1 MIILKEIKQSKVLVI
16 GESYGKVSSDALP
29 FIDEQSSLAL
39 RVGFQ
44 TSAPEN
50 FVTPDFIEIN
60 NPLNVDLDQN
70 IIDSLKDLFNLYE
83 YVVCVGRTP
92 LKAWFNSLSKGRSM
106 ETITN
111 SPFLEPLEYPS
122 LKVGV
127 LPHFKS
133 AFSKDSEDPLS
144 DYWDKIKYLFADKPN
159 YNCTETKINDEQ
171 EFVQLLYFLETL
183 PRDTIFGLDYETNA
197 VDQFNQNF
205 KVTMYGLAYLV
216 DKHNAKGFWYH
227 PPKNEPLSDF
237 AMQHWKAFL
246 DRNYKRIWAY
256 NVPFEIKT
264 TWDQVGEM
272 YRMQDAMVLMTVQGK
287 RGSLKNVMRSEL
299 GASLWESSVHEFM
312 DITEAMFKYTKRS
325 KNRDIIEEMF
335 KNHDLEGLRKLH
347 KNFDKW
353 FDMILEDYEESD
365 ILHAIDNYPYP
376 WASVPPNV
384 LGPYCAKDAGFALLL
399 VANYLTD
406 EYKQAYDFY
415 MNHPWLATK
424 FEVNGCPWDD
434 KIAKQ
439 VKSELSQQALDRLYN
454 VIINLDTISQE
465 NKMLARDTYFKE
477 LPYEIISYTE
487 KQKKERRTLIKDSLD
502 KIEVLK
508 SIFNPNSNTEESRKL
523 FWDAYLTNDITLG
536 TIMNIF
542 IEDMEFNQS
551 LKPLYDILGH
561 DFVKTNSIQA
571 ILEKISDPDKFITD
585 KDLSNQC
592 KRSLQKAISEYKDML
607 GKFSTDLI
615 KNQYQVHKRWLGL
628 KIDDESTWSKNW
640 RLVFDLFLFKKI
652 TKTISTN
659 IDGKTGRSLVTEVI
673 GTKWGK
679 PLRGRYWGEKPED
692 ENWDDK
698 ETVLNNSF
706 NSLSA
711 DTLRWSSSFH
721 TVPQSNPIRSILHP
735 NENGYLMFH
744 CLEGNTEIIT
754 DKGNIKIK
762 DLVAR
767 VGSGEIIRVKAR
779 KSDKLKHEAKLQP
792 ISRVFESKKVTETI
806 KLTFENGESV
816 ECTPDHKFLTKDGIW
831 IEAKDIDENTDLM
844 ESCTERRRQLEEY
857 VKNGGTMNARDP
869 YYPLDTIAKERY
881 CRCCNKW
888 VSSFVFMKHIENDH
902 NLSFKDYC
910 YKFNSNLEKED
921 IKPCPYCNSGKLV
934 GYFTKDN
941 NGSILK
947 LCNSSK
953 ECYDNFYSSIFRDKF
968 KYDEEFKRKSIE
980 RGSKQLKE
988 INSDPIRRKNVER
1001 LASEKL
1007 KDMWA
1012 NDSSYRNKMV
1022 KAVKDPFH
1030 NGTAGLNFIR
1040 TSRNQQRILPYGR
1053 TYNYSH
1059 LYIAKLSDEILKIG
1073 IFYEDKTRRLQELK
1087 DASDNFKLLKLVKFK
1102 GTVAFDVES
1111 ALLLESWKDFTT
1123 YDKFKSTET
1132 RFISCLDKVISRLD
1146 EVLLKYFKQ
1155 DSDGYYS
1162 ELDKDKLYTDI
1173 VALGNLEWEKVKNE
1187 NSI

>member
-16 GESYGKVSSDALP
+16 GESYGKVSDDALP

-60 NPLNVDLDQN
+60 NPLNVDLDQST
-70 IIDSLKDLFNLYE
+70 IDSLKDLFNLYE

-111 SPFLEPLEYPS
+111 SPFLEPLEYPK

-159 YNCTETKINDEQ
+159 YNCTETKINNEQ
-171 EFVQLLYFLETL
+171 EFVQLLHFLDTL
-183 PRDTIFGLDYETNA
+183 PNDTILGLDYETNA
-197 VDQFNQNF
+197 VDQFNVDF
-205 KVTMYGLAYLV
+205 RVTMYGLAYLV

-246 DRNYKRIWAY
+246 DRNHKRIWAY

-287 RGSLKNVMRSEL
+287 RGSLKNIMRSEL

-325 KNRDIIEEMF
+325 KNRDTIEEMF

-406 EYKQAYDFY
+406 EYKQAYEFY

-434 KIAKQ
+434 GIATT
-439 VKSELSQQALDRLYN
+439 VKADLSKQALDRLYS
-454 VIINLDTISQE
+454 VIMNLDTISQE
-465 NKMLARDTYFKE
+465 HKMLARDTYFKE
-477 LPYEIISYTE
+477 LPYEIVSYTE
-487 KQKKERRTLIKDSLD
+487 KQKKERRTQIKSDLD
-502 KIEVLK
+502 KVEILK
-508 SIFNPNSNTEESRKL
+508 TIFNPNSNTEDSRKL
-523 FWDAYLTNDITLG
+523 FWDSYLTNDITLG

-542 IEDMEFNQS
+542 IEDMEFNQA

-561 DFVKTNSIQA
+561 DFIKTNSIQI
-571 ILEKISDPDKFITD
+571 ILEKISDPDKFIID
-585 KDLSNQC
+585 KNLSNQC
-592 KRSLQKAISEYKDML
+592 KKSLQKAISEYKDML

-628 KIDDESTWSKNW
+628 KIDDEETWSKNW

-659 IDGKTGRSLVTEVI
+659 IDGKTGRSLVTEVV
-673 GTKWGK
+673 GRKWGK
-679 PLRGRYWGEKPED
+679 PLRGRYWEDKPED
-692 ENWDDK
+692 ESWDNK
-698 ETVLNNSF
+698 ETILNNSF

>member
-16 GESYGKVSSDALP
+16 GESYGKVDIDSLP
-29 FIDEQSSLAL
+29 FIDEQSSLSL

-111 SPFLEPLEYPS
+111 SPFLEPLEYPK

-127 LPHFKS
+127 LPHYKS

-159 YNCTETKINDEQ
+159 YNCTETRINDEQ
-171 EFVQLLYFLETL
+171 EFVQLLHFLETL
-183 PRDTIFGLDYETNA
+183 PSDTIFGLDYETNA

-205 KVTMYGLAYLV
+205 RVTMYGLAYLV

-264 TWDQVGEM
+264 TWDQVGKM

-312 DITEAMFKYTKRS
+312 YITEAMFKYTKRS
-325 KNRDIIEEMF
+325 NNRDIIEEMF

-434 KIAKQ
+434 GIATS
-439 VKSELSQQALDRLYN
+439 VKADLSKQALDRLYN

-465 NKMLARDTYFKE
+465 QKMLARDTYFKE
-477 LPYEIISYTE
+477 LPYEVISYTE
-487 KQKKERRTLIKDSLD
+487 KQKKERRTQIKSDLD
-502 KIEVLK
+502 KVEILK
-508 SIFNPNSNTEESRKL
+508 TIFNPNSNTEKSRKL

-551 LKPLYDILGH
+551 LKPLYDVLGH
-561 DFVKTNSIQA
+561 DFIKTNSIQA

-628 KIDDESTWSKNW
+628 KIDNEETWSKNW
-640 RLVFDLFLFKKI
+640 HLVFDLFLFKKI

-659 IDGKTGRSLVTEVI
+659 IDGKTGRSLVTEVV
-673 GTKWGK
+673 GKKWGK
-679 PLRGRYWGEKPED
+679 PLRGRYWEDKPED
-692 ENWDDK
+692 ESWDDK

-1087 DASDNFKLLKLVKFK
+1087 DASDNFELLKLVKFK

>member
-1 MIILKEIKQSKVLVI
+1 MIILKEIRQSKVLVI

-83 YVVCVGRTP
+83 YVICVGRTP

-171 EFVQLLYFLETL
+171 EFVQLLHFLETL
-183 PRDTIFGLDYETNA
+183 PSDTIFGLDYETNA

-227 PPKNEPLSDF
+227 PPKNDPLSDF

-272 YRMQDAMVLMTVQGK
+272 YRMQDAMVLMTVLGK

-508 SIFNPNSNTEESRKL
+508 GIFNPNSNTEESRKL
-523 FWDAYLTNDITLG
+523 FWDAYLMNDITLG

-640 RLVFDLFLFKKI
+640 HLVFDLFLFKKI

-831 IEAKDIDENTDLM
+831 IKAKDIDENTDLM

-921 IKPCPYCNSGKLV
+921 IKPCPYCNSGKMV

-953 ECYDNFYSSIFRDKF
+953 ECYDNFYSSIFREKF
-968 KYDEEFKRKSIE
+968 KTDEEFRRKSIE

-1001 LASEKL
+1001 LAAEKL

-1030 NGTAGLNFIR
+1030 NSTAGLNFIR

-1087 DASDNFKLLKLVKFK
+1087 DASDNFELLKLVKFK

-1111 ALLLESWKDFTT
+1111 ALLLESWKDFTS

-1162 ELDKDKLYTDI
+1162 ELDKDKLYTNI
-1173 VALGNLEWEKVKNE
+1173 VVLGNLEWEKVKNE

>member
-16 GESYGKVSSDALP
+16 GESYGKVSDDALP

-44 TSAPEN
+44 TSSPEN

-60 NPLNVDLDQN
+60 NPLNVDLDQST
-70 IIDSLKDLFNLYE
+70 IDSLKDLFNLYE

-111 SPFLEPLEYPS
+111 SPFLEPLEYPK

-159 YNCTETKINDEQ
+159 YNCTETKINNEQ
-171 EFVQLLYFLETL
+171 EFVQLLHFLDTL
-183 PRDTIFGLDYETNA
+183 PNDTILGLDYETNA
-197 VDQFNQNF
+197 VDQFNVDFQ
-205 KVTMYGLAYLV
+205 VTMYGLAYLV

-246 DRNYKRIWAY
+246 DRNHKRIWAY

-287 RGSLKNVMRSEL
+287 RGSLKNIMRSEL

-325 KNRDIIEEMF
+325 KNRDTIEEMF

-353 FDMILEDYEESD
+353 FNMILEDYEESD
-365 ILHAIDNYPYP
+365 ILHALDNYPHP

-406 EYKQAYDFY
+406 EYKQAYEFY

-434 KIAKQ
+434 GIATM
-439 VKSELSQQALDRLYN
+439 VKADLSKQALDRLYN
-454 VIINLDTISQE
+454 VIMNLDTISQE
-465 NKMLARDTYFKE
+465 QKMLAKDTYFKE

-487 KQKKERRTLIKDSLD
+487 KQKKERRTQIKSDLD
-502 KIEVLK
+502 KVEILK
-508 SIFNPNSNTEESRKL
+508 TIFNPNSNTEDSRKL
-523 FWDAYLTNDITLG
+523 FWDSYLTNDITLG

-542 IEDMEFNQS
+542 IEDMEFNQA

-561 DFVKTNSIQA
+561 DFIKTNSIQV
-571 ILEKISDPDKFITD
+571 ILEKISDPDKFIID
-585 KDLSNQC
+585 KNLSNQC
-592 KRSLQKAISEYKDML
+592 KKSLQKAISEYKDML

-628 KIDDESTWSKNW
+628 KIDNEETWSKNW

-659 IDGKTGRSLVTEVI
+659 IDGKTGRSLVTEIV
-673 GTKWGK
+673 GRKWGK
-679 PLRGRYWGEKPED
+679 PLRGRYWEDKPED
-692 ENWDDK
+692 ESWDDK
-698 ETVLNNSF
+698 ETILNNSF

-735 NENGYLMFH
+735 RENGYLMLHSDFSA
-744 CLEGNTEIIT
+744 LEVCCVAFMSGATKMIEALLAGKDMHRFVASEAFSKPESEITSDERKAAKGITFGLLYGKSVESMAIDITGGDVEKAQHLFDLYFDAFPEIKTWINERHKEIEKNRNFVKGYFGNKLMI
-754 DKGNIKIK
+754 DDSKKGNGALRNAQNAPIQN
-762 DLVAR
+762 L
-767 VGSGEIIRVKAR
+767 GSAIAG
-779 KSDKLKHEAKLQP
+779 S
-792 ISRVFESKKVTETI
+792 
-806 KLTFENGESV
+806 
-816 ECTPDHKFLTKDGIW
+816 
-831 IEAKDIDENTDLM
+831 
-844 ESCTERRRQLEEY
+844 
-857 VKNGGTMNARDP
+857 TM
-869 YYPLDTIAKERY
+869 YYL
-881 CRCCNKW
+881 
-888 VSSFVFMKHIENDH
+888 
-902 NLSFKDYC
+902 
-910 YKFNSNLEKED
+910 
-921 IKPCPYCNSGKLV
+921 
-934 GYFTKDN
+934 
-941 NGSILK
+941 
-947 LCNSSK
+947 
-953 ECYDNFYSSIFRDKF
+953 
-968 KYDEEFKRKSIE
+968 
-980 RGSKQLKE
+980 
-988 INSDPIRRKNVER
+988 
-1001 LASEKL
+1001 SEKL
-1007 KDMWA
+1007 DSINFGCNPFGFTHDAYDDIVPVNKIIEYIDYLNDYLVQQPRKGLGIPLSIDTEVGA
-1012 NDSSYRNKMV
+1012 NSLNQCSIKILERSDKQV
-1022 KAVKDPFH
+1022 KLKLKGTKQAV
-1030 NGTAGLNFIR
+1030 N
-1040 TSRNQQRILPYGR
+1040 
-1053 TYNYSH
+1053 
-1059 LYIAKLSDEILKIG
+1059 EIL
-1073 IFYEDKTRRLQELK
+1073 EQ
-1087 DASDNFKLLKLVKFK
+1087 
-1102 GTVAFDVES
+1102 
-1111 ALLLESWKDFTT
+1111 
-1123 YDKFKSTET
+1123 
-1132 RFISCLDKVISRLD
+1132 
-1146 EVLLKYFKQ
+1146 LKYATIYTVENVEFGDT
-1155 DSDGYYS
+1155 DSEYFGWE
-1162 ELDKDKLYTDI
+1162 ELFTVGK
-1173 VALGNLEWEKVKNE
+1173 ALKYEWGKTIESSSVVLDLIYK
-1187 NSI
+1187 

>member
-83 YVVCVGRTP
+83 YIICVGRTP

-171 EFVQLLYFLETL
+171 EFVQLLHFLETL
-183 PRDTIFGLDYETNA
+183 PSDTIFGLDYETNA

-272 YRMQDAMVLMTVQGK
+272 YRMQDAMVLMTVLGK

-487 KQKKERRTLIKDSLD
+487 KQKKERKTLIKDSLD

-508 SIFNPNSNTEESRKL
+508 GIFNPNSNTEESRKL
-523 FWDAYLTNDITLG
+523 FWDAYLMNDITLG

-1087 DASDNFKLLKLVKFK
+1087 DASDNFELLKLVKFK

>member
-16 GESYGKVSSDALP
+16 GESYGKVSDDALP

-60 NPLNVDLDQN
+60 NPLNVDLDQST
-70 IIDSLKDLFNLYE
+70 IDSLKDLFNLYE

-111 SPFLEPLEYPS
+111 SPFLEPLEYPK

-159 YNCTETKINDEQ
+159 YNCTETKINNEQ
-171 EFVQLLYFLETL
+171 EFVQLLHFLDTL
-183 PRDTIFGLDYETNA
+183 PNDTILGLDYETNA
-197 VDQFNQNF
+197 VDQFNVDFQ
-205 KVTMYGLAYLV
+205 VTMYGLAYLV

-246 DRNYKRIWAY
+246 DRNHKRIWAY

-287 RGSLKNVMRSEL
+287 RGSLKNIMRSEL

-325 KNRDIIEEMF
+325 KNRDTIEEMF

-353 FDMILEDYEESD
+353 FNMILEDYEESD
-365 ILHAIDNYPYP
+365 ILHALDNYPHP

-406 EYKQAYDFY
+406 EYKQAYEFY

-434 KIAKQ
+434 GIATM
-439 VKSELSQQALDRLYN
+439 VKADLSKQALDRLYN
-454 VIINLDTISQE
+454 VIMNLDTISQE
-465 NKMLARDTYFKE
+465 QKMLAKDTYFKE

-487 KQKKERRTLIKDSLD
+487 KQKKERRTQIKSDLD
-502 KIEVLK
+502 KVEILK
-508 SIFNPNSNTEESRKL
+508 TIFNPNSNTEDSRKL
-523 FWDAYLTNDITLG
+523 FWDSYLTNDITLG

-542 IEDMEFNQS
+542 IEDMEFNQA

-561 DFVKTNSIQA
+561 DFIKTNSIQV
-571 ILEKISDPDKFITD
+571 ILEKISDPDKFIID
-585 KDLSNQC
+585 KNLSNQC
-592 KRSLQKAISEYKDML
+592 KKSLQKAISEYKDML

-628 KIDDESTWSKNW
+628 KIDNEETWSKNW

-659 IDGKTGRSLVTEVI
+659 IDGKTGRSLVTEIV
-673 GTKWGK
+673 GRKWGK
-679 PLRGRYWGEKPED
+679 PLRGRYWEDKPED
-692 ENWDDK
+692 ESWDDK
-698 ETVLNNSF
+698 ETILNNSF

-735 NENGYLMFH
+735 RENGYLMLHSDFSA
-744 CLEGNTEIIT
+744 LEVCCVAFMSGATKMIEALLAGKDMHRFVASEAFSKPESEITSDERKAAKGITFGLLYGKSVESMAIDITGGDVEKAQHLFDLYFDAFPEIKTWINERHKEIEKNRNFVKGYFGNKLMI
-754 DKGNIKIK
+754 DDSKKGNGALRNAQNAPIQN
-762 DLVAR
+762 L
-767 VGSGEIIRVKAR
+767 GSAIAG
-779 KSDKLKHEAKLQP
+779 S
-792 ISRVFESKKVTETI
+792 
-806 KLTFENGESV
+806 
-816 ECTPDHKFLTKDGIW
+816 
-831 IEAKDIDENTDLM
+831 
-844 ESCTERRRQLEEY
+844 
-857 VKNGGTMNARDP
+857 TM
-869 YYPLDTIAKERY
+869 YYL
-881 CRCCNKW
+881 
-888 VSSFVFMKHIENDH
+888 
-902 NLSFKDYC
+902 
-910 YKFNSNLEKED
+910 
-921 IKPCPYCNSGKLV
+921 
-934 GYFTKDN
+934 
-941 NGSILK
+941 
-947 LCNSSK
+947 
-953 ECYDNFYSSIFRDKF
+953 
-968 KYDEEFKRKSIE
+968 
-980 RGSKQLKE
+980 
-988 INSDPIRRKNVER
+988 
-1001 LASEKL
+1001 SEKL
-1007 KDMWA
+1007 DSINFGCNPFGFTHDAYDDIVPVNKIIEYIDYLNDYLVQQPRKGLGIPLSIDTEVGA
-1012 NDSSYRNKMV
+1012 NSLNQCSIKILERSDKQV
-1022 KAVKDPFH
+1022 KLKLKGTKQAV
-1030 NGTAGLNFIR
+1030 N
-1040 TSRNQQRILPYGR
+1040 
-1053 TYNYSH
+1053 
-1059 LYIAKLSDEILKIG
+1059 EIL
-1073 IFYEDKTRRLQELK
+1073 EQ
-1087 DASDNFKLLKLVKFK
+1087 
-1102 GTVAFDVES
+1102 
-1111 ALLLESWKDFTT
+1111 
-1123 YDKFKSTET
+1123 
-1132 RFISCLDKVISRLD
+1132 
-1146 EVLLKYFKQ
+1146 LKYATIYTVENVEFGDT
-1155 DSDGYYS
+1155 DSEYFGWE
-1162 ELDKDKLYTDI
+1162 ELFTVGK
-1173 VALGNLEWEKVKNE
+1173 ALKYEWGKTIESSSVVLDLIYK
-1187 NSI
+1187 

>member
-16 GESYGKVSSDALP
+16 GESYGKVSDDALP

-60 NPLNVDLDQN
+60 NPLNVDLDQST
-70 IIDSLKDLFNLYE
+70 IDSLKDLFNLYE

-111 SPFLEPLEYPS
+111 SPFLEPLEYPK

-144 DYWDKIKYLFADKPN
+144 DYLDKIKYLFADKPN
-159 YNCTETKINDEQ
+159 YNCTETKINNEQ
-171 EFVQLLYFLETL
+171 EFVQLLHFLDTL
-183 PRDTIFGLDYETNA
+183 PNDTILGLDYETNA
-197 VDQFNQNF
+197 VDQFNVDFQ
-205 KVTMYGLAYLV
+205 VTMYGLAYLV

-246 DRNYKRIWAY
+246 DRNHKRIWAY

-287 RGSLKNVMRSEL
+287 RGSLKNIMRSEL

-325 KNRDIIEEMF
+325 KNRDTIEEMF

-353 FDMILEDYEESD
+353 FNMILEDYEESD
-365 ILHAIDNYPYP
+365 ILHALDNYPHP

-406 EYKQAYDFY
+406 EYKQAYEFY

-434 KIAKQ
+434 GIATM
-439 VKSELSQQALDRLYN
+439 VKADLSKQALDRLYN
-454 VIINLDTISQE
+454 VIMNLDTISQE
-465 NKMLARDTYFKE
+465 QKMLAKDTYFKE

-487 KQKKERRTLIKDSLD
+487 KQKKERRTQIKSDLD
-502 KIEVLK
+502 KVEILK
-508 SIFNPNSNTEESRKL
+508 TIFNPNSNTEDSRKL
-523 FWDAYLTNDITLG
+523 FWDSYLTNDITLG

-542 IEDMEFNQS
+542 IEDMEFNQA

-561 DFVKTNSIQA
+561 DFIKTNSIQV
-571 ILEKISDPDKFITD
+571 ILEKISDPDKFIID
-585 KDLSNQC
+585 KNLSNQC
-592 KRSLQKAISEYKDML
+592 KKSLQKAISEYKDML

-628 KIDDESTWSKNW
+628 KIDNEETWSKNW

-659 IDGKTGRSLVTEVI
+659 IDGKTGRSLVTEIV
-673 GTKWGK
+673 GRKWGK
-679 PLRGRYWGEKPED
+679 PLRGRYWEDKPED
-692 ENWDDK
+692 ESWDDK
-698 ETVLNNSF
+698 ETILNNSF

-735 NENGYLMFH
+735 RENGYLMLHSDFSA
-744 CLEGNTEIIT
+744 LEVCCVAFMSGATKMIEALLAGKDMHRFVASEAFSKPESEITSDERKAAKGITFGLLYGKSVESMAIDITGGDVEKAQHLFDLYFDAFPEIKTWINERHKEIEKNRNFVKGYFGNKLMI
-754 DKGNIKIK
+754 DDSKKGNGALRNAQNAPIQN
-762 DLVAR
+762 L
-767 VGSGEIIRVKAR
+767 GSAIAG
-779 KSDKLKHEAKLQP
+779 S
-792 ISRVFESKKVTETI
+792 
-806 KLTFENGESV
+806 
-816 ECTPDHKFLTKDGIW
+816 
-831 IEAKDIDENTDLM
+831 
-844 ESCTERRRQLEEY
+844 
-857 VKNGGTMNARDP
+857 TM
-869 YYPLDTIAKERY
+869 YYL
-881 CRCCNKW
+881 
-888 VSSFVFMKHIENDH
+888 
-902 NLSFKDYC
+902 
-910 YKFNSNLEKED
+910 
-921 IKPCPYCNSGKLV
+921 
-934 GYFTKDN
+934 
-941 NGSILK
+941 
-947 LCNSSK
+947 
-953 ECYDNFYSSIFRDKF
+953 
-968 KYDEEFKRKSIE
+968 
-980 RGSKQLKE
+980 
-988 INSDPIRRKNVER
+988 
-1001 LASEKL
+1001 SEKL
-1007 KDMWA
+1007 DSINFGCNPFGFTHDAYDDIVPVNKIIEYIDYLNDYLVQQPRKGLGIPLSIDTEVGA
-1012 NDSSYRNKMV
+1012 NSLNQCSIKILERSDKQV
-1022 KAVKDPFH
+1022 KLKLKGTKQAV
-1030 NGTAGLNFIR
+1030 N
-1040 TSRNQQRILPYGR
+1040 
-1053 TYNYSH
+1053 
-1059 LYIAKLSDEILKIG
+1059 EIL
-1073 IFYEDKTRRLQELK
+1073 EQ
-1087 DASDNFKLLKLVKFK
+1087 
-1102 GTVAFDVES
+1102 
-1111 ALLLESWKDFTT
+1111 
-1123 YDKFKSTET
+1123 
-1132 RFISCLDKVISRLD
+1132 
-1146 EVLLKYFKQ
+1146 LKYATIYTVENVEFGDT
-1155 DSDGYYS
+1155 DSEYFGWE
-1162 ELDKDKLYTDI
+1162 ELFTVGK
-1173 VALGNLEWEKVKNE
+1173 ALKYEWGKTIESSSVVLDLIYK
-1187 NSI
+1187 

>member
-70 IIDSLKDLFNLYE
+70 IIDSFKDLFNLYE

-171 EFVQLLYFLETL
+171 EFVQLLHFLETL
-183 PRDTIFGLDYETNA
+183 PSDTIFGLDYETNA

-272 YRMQDAMVLMTVQGK
+272 YRMQDAMVLMTVLGK

-571 ILEKISDPDKFITD
+571 ILEKLSDPDKFITD

-735 NENGYLMFH
+735 SENGYLMFH

-888 VSSFVFMKHIENDH
+888 ISSFVFMKHIENDH

-1087 DASDNFKLLKLVKFK
+1087 DASDNFELLKLVKFK

>member
-70 IIDSLKDLFNLYE
+70 IIDSFKDLFNLYE

-171 EFVQLLYFLETL
+171 EFVQLLHFLETL
-183 PRDTIFGLDYETNA
+183 PSDTIFGLDYETNA

-272 YRMQDAMVLMTVQGK
+272 YRMQDAMVLMTVLGK

>member
-1 MIILKEIKQSKVLVI
+1 MIILKEIKQLKVLVI

-70 IIDSLKDLFNLYE
+70 IIDSFKDLFNLYE

-640 RLVFDLFLFKKI
+640 SLVFDLFLFKKI

-869 YYPLDTIAKERY
+869 YYPLDTIAKEIY

-1087 DASDNFKLLKLVKFK
+1087 DASDNFELLKLVKFK

>member
-16 GESYGKVSSDALP
+16 GESYNKVSDDALP

-60 NPLNVDLDQN
+60 NPLNVDLDQST
-70 IIDSLKDLFNLYE
+70 IDSLKDLFNLYE

-111 SPFLEPLEYPS
+111 SPFLEPLEYPK

-159 YNCTETKINDEQ
+159 YNCTETKINNEQ
-171 EFVQLLYFLETL
+171 EFVQLLHFLDTL
-183 PRDTIFGLDYETNA
+183 PNDTILGLDYETNA
-197 VDQFNQNF
+197 VDQFNVDF
-205 KVTMYGLAYLV
+205 RVTMYGLAYLV

-246 DRNYKRIWAY
+246 DRNHNRIWAY

-287 RGSLKNVMRSEL
+287 RGSLKNIMRSEL

-325 KNRDIIEEMF
+325 KNRDTIEEMF

-353 FDMILEDYEESD
+353 FNMILEDYEESD
-365 ILHAIDNYPYP
+365 ILHALDNYPHP

-406 EYKQAYDFY
+406 EYKQAYEFY

-434 KIAKQ
+434 GIATM
-439 VKSELSQQALDRLYN
+439 VKADLSKQALDRLYN
-454 VIINLDTISQE
+454 VIMNLDTISQE
-465 NKMLARDTYFKE
+465 QKMLAKDTYFKE

-487 KQKKERRTLIKDSLD
+487 KQKKERRTQIKSDLD
-502 KIEVLK
+502 KVEILK
-508 SIFNPNSNTEESRKL
+508 TIFNPNSNTEDSRKL
-523 FWDAYLTNDITLG
+523 FWDSYLTNDITLG

-542 IEDMEFNQS
+542 IEDMEFNQA

-561 DFVKTNSIQA
+561 DFIKTNSIQV
-571 ILEKISDPDKFITD
+571 ILEKISDPDKFIID
-585 KDLSNQC
+585 KNLSNQC
-592 KRSLQKAISEYKDML
+592 KKSLQKAISEYKDML

-628 KIDDESTWSKNW
+628 KIDNDETWSKNW

-659 IDGKTGRSLVTEVI
+659 IDGKTGRSLVTEIV
-673 GTKWGK
+673 GRKWGK
-679 PLRGRYWGEKPED
+679 PLRGRYWEDKPED
-692 ENWDDK
+692 ESWDDK
-698 ETVLNNSF
+698 ETILNNSF

-735 NENGYLMFH
+735 RENGYLMLHSDFSA
-744 CLEGNTEIIT
+744 LEVCCVAFMSGATKMIEALLAGKDMHRFVASEAFGKPESEITSDERKAAKGITFGLLYGKSVESMAIDITGGDVEKAQHLFDLYFDAFPEIKVWINERHKEIEKNKNYVKGYFGNKLMI
-754 DKGNIKIK
+754 DDSKKGNGALRNAQNAPIQN
-762 DLVAR
+762 L
-767 VGSGEIIRVKAR
+767 GSAIAG
-779 KSDKLKHEAKLQP
+779 S
-792 ISRVFESKKVTETI
+792 
-806 KLTFENGESV
+806 
-816 ECTPDHKFLTKDGIW
+816 
-831 IEAKDIDENTDLM
+831 
-844 ESCTERRRQLEEY
+844 
-857 VKNGGTMNARDP
+857 TM
-869 YYPLDTIAKERY
+869 YYL
-881 CRCCNKW
+881 
-888 VSSFVFMKHIENDH
+888 
-902 NLSFKDYC
+902 
-910 YKFNSNLEKED
+910 
-921 IKPCPYCNSGKLV
+921 
-934 GYFTKDN
+934 
-941 NGSILK
+941 
-947 LCNSSK
+947 
-953 ECYDNFYSSIFRDKF
+953 
-968 KYDEEFKRKSIE
+968 
-980 RGSKQLKE
+980 
-988 INSDPIRRKNVER
+988 
-1001 LASEKL
+1001 SEKL
-1007 KDMWA
+1007 DSINFGCNPFGFTHDAYDDIVPVDKIIEYIDYLDDYLVQQPRKGLGIPLSIDTEVGA
-1012 NDSSYRNKMV
+1012 NSLNQCSIKILERSDKQV
-1022 KAVKDPFH
+1022 KLKLKGTKKAV
-1030 NGTAGLNFIR
+1030 N
-1040 TSRNQQRILPYGR
+1040 
-1053 TYNYSH
+1053 
-1059 LYIAKLSDEILKIG
+1059 EIL
-1073 IFYEDKTRRLQELK
+1073 EQ
-1087 DASDNFKLLKLVKFK
+1087 
-1102 GTVAFDVES
+1102 
-1111 ALLLESWKDFTT
+1111 
-1123 YDKFKSTET
+1123 
-1132 RFISCLDKVISRLD
+1132 
-1146 EVLLKYFKQ
+1146 LKYATIYTVENVEFGDT
-1155 DSDGYYS
+1155 DSEYFGWE
-1162 ELDKDKLYTDI
+1162 ELFTVGK
-1173 VALGNLEWEKVKNE
+1173 ALKYEWGKTIE
-1187 NSI
+1187 NSSVVLDLIYK

>member
-1 MIILKEIKQSKVLVI
+1 MIILKEIKQSKVLVV
-16 GESYGKVSSDALP
+16 GESYGKVSDDALP

-60 NPLNVDLDQN
+60 NPLNVDLDQST
-70 IIDSLKDLFNLYE
+70 IDSLKDLFNLYE

-111 SPFLEPLEYPS
+111 SPFLEPLEYPK

-159 YNCTETKINDEQ
+159 YNCTETKINNEQ
-171 EFVQLLYFLETL
+171 EFVQLLHFLETL
-183 PRDTIFGLDYETNA
+183 PNDTILGLDYETNA
-197 VDQFNQNF
+197 VDQFNVDFQ
-205 KVTMYGLAYLV
+205 VTMYGLAYLV

-246 DRNYKRIWAY
+246 DRNHKRIWAY

-287 RGSLKNVMRSEL
+287 RGSLKNIMRSEL

-325 KNRDIIEEMF
+325 KNRDTIEEMF

-353 FDMILEDYEESD
+353 FNMILEDYEESD
-365 ILHAIDNYPYP
+365 ILHALDNYPHP

-406 EYKQAYDFY
+406 EYKQAYEFY

-434 KIAKQ
+434 GIATM
-439 VKSELSQQALDRLYN
+439 VKADLSKQALDRLYN
-454 VIINLDTISQE
+454 VIMNLDTISQE
-465 NKMLARDTYFKE
+465 QKMLAKDTYFKE

-487 KQKKERRTLIKDSLD
+487 KQKKEKRTQIKSDLD
-502 KIEVLK
+502 KVEILK
-508 SIFNPNSNTEESRKL
+508 TIFNPNSNTEDSRKL
-523 FWDAYLTNDITLG
+523 FWDSYLTNDITLG

-542 IEDMEFNQS
+542 IEDMEFNQA

-561 DFVKTNSIQA
+561 DFIKTNSIQV
-571 ILEKISDPDKFITD
+571 ILEKISDPDKFIID
-585 KDLSNQC
+585 KNLSNQC
-592 KRSLQKAISEYKDML
+592 KKSLQKAISEYKDML

-628 KIDDESTWSKNW
+628 KIDNEETWSKNW

-659 IDGKTGRSLVTEVI
+659 IDGKTGRSLVTEIV
-673 GTKWGK
+673 GRKWGK
-679 PLRGRYWGEKPED
+679 PLRGRYWEDKPED
-692 ENWDDK
+692 ESWDNK
-698 ETVLNNSF
+698 ETILNNSF

-888 VSSFVFMKHIENDH
+888 ISSFVFMKHIENDH

-968 KYDEEFKRKSIE
+968 KYDEEFKRKSID

-1087 DASDNFKLLKLVKFK
+1087 DASDNFELLKLVKFK

>member
-1 MIILKEIKQSKVLVI
+1 MIILKEIRQSKVLVI

-83 YVVCVGRTP
+83 YVICVGRTP

-171 EFVQLLYFLETL
+171 EFVQLLHFLETL
-183 PRDTIFGLDYETNA
+183 PSDTIFGLDYETNA

-477 LPYEIISYTE
+477 LPYEVISYTE

-508 SIFNPNSNTEESRKL
+508 TIFNPNSNTEESRKL

-888 VSSFVFMKHIENDH
+888 ISSFVFMKHIENDH

-1087 DASDNFKLLKLVKFK
+1087 DASDNFELLKLVKFK

>member
-70 IIDSLKDLFNLYE
+70 IIDSFKDLFNLYE
-83 YVVCVGRTP
+83 YVICVGRTP

-159 YNCTETKINDEQ
+159 YNCTETKINNEQ
-171 EFVQLLYFLETL
+171 EFVQLLHFLETL
-183 PRDTIFGLDYETNA
+183 PSDTIFGLDYETNA

-1087 DASDNFKLLKLVKFK
+1087 DASDNFELLKLVKFK

>member
-16 GESYGKVSSDALP
+16 GESYGKVSDDALP

-60 NPLNVDLDQN
+60 NPLNVDLDQST
-70 IIDSLKDLFNLYE
+70 IDSLKDLFNLYE

-111 SPFLEPLEYPS
+111 SPFLEPLEYPK

-159 YNCTETKINDEQ
+159 YNCTETKINNEQ
-171 EFVQLLYFLETL
+171 EFVQLLHFLDTL
-183 PRDTIFGLDYETNA
+183 PNDTILGLDYETNA
-197 VDQFNQNF
+197 VDQFNVDFQ
-205 KVTMYGLAYLV
+205 VTMYGLAYLV

-246 DRNYKRIWAY
+246 DRNHKRIWAY

-287 RGSLKNVMRSEL
+287 RGSLKNIMRSEL

-325 KNRDIIEEMF
+325 KNRDTIEEMF

-353 FDMILEDYEESD
+353 FNMILEDYEESD
-365 ILHAIDNYPYP
+365 ILHALDNYPHP

-406 EYKQAYDFY
+406 EYKQAYEFY

-434 KIAKQ
+434 GIATM
-439 VKSELSQQALDRLYN
+439 VKADLSKQALDRLYN
-454 VIINLDTISQE
+454 VIMNLDTISQE
-465 NKMLARDTYFKE
+465 QKMLAKDTYFKE

-487 KQKKERRTLIKDSLD
+487 KQKKERRTQIKSDLD
-502 KIEVLK
+502 KVEILK
-508 SIFNPNSNTEESRKL
+508 TIFNPNSNTEDSRKL
-523 FWDAYLTNDITLG
+523 FWDSYLTNDITLG

-542 IEDMEFNQS
+542 IEDMEFNQA

-561 DFVKTNSIQA
+561 DFIKTNSIQV
-571 ILEKISDPDKFITD
+571 ILEKISDPDKFIID
-585 KDLSNQC
+585 KNLSNQC
-592 KRSLQKAISEYKDML
+592 KKSLQKAISEYKDML

-628 KIDDESTWSKNW
+628 KIDNEETWSKNW

-659 IDGKTGRSLVTEVI
+659 IDGKTGRSLVTEIV
-673 GTKWGK
+673 GRKWGK
-679 PLRGRYWGEKPED
+679 PLRGRYWEDKPED
-692 ENWDDK
+692 ESWDDK
-698 ETVLNNSF
+698 ETILNNSF

-721 TVPQSNPIRSILHP
+721 CLVGSTGVLFKNGKSITMEQLYNMKKEGKFPSDKEVYSVNEGTTDLIEDTITDVLLSGYTDTTIRITL
-735 NENGYLMFH
+735 ENGQVV
-744 CLEGNTEIIT
+744 EG
-754 DKGNIKIK
+754 
-762 DLVAR
+762 
-767 VGSGEIIRVKAR
+767 
-779 KSDKLKHEAKLQP
+779 
-792 ISRVFESKKVTETI
+792 
-806 KLTFENGESV
+806 
-816 ECTPDHKFLTKDGIW
+816 TPDHRMLKTDGTYIRLC
-831 IEAKDIDENTDLM
+831 DIDENTELAEVKSYTIYKLYHEKDPTKLYIGCTSTSVQEKFRM
-844 ESCTERRRQLEEY
+844 HFKNYPNRLVKGLIEPVEKYGLDGWKIEPIIENILCKKEAYRLESEEIIKRKTNDPKFGYNLKIDDSELATRRWKDPKVRKHLETER
-857 VKNGGTMNARDP
+857 
-869 YYPLDTIAKERY
+869 
-881 CRCCNKW
+881 
-888 VSSFVFMKHIENDH
+888 
-902 NLSFKDYC
+902 
-910 YKFNSNLEKED
+910 
-921 IKPCPYCNSGKLV
+921 
-934 GYFTKDN
+934 
-941 NGSILK
+941 
-947 LCNSSK
+947 
-953 ECYDNFYSSIFRDKF
+953 
-968 KYDEEFKRKSIE
+968 
-980 RGSKQLKE
+980 
-988 INSDPIRRKNVER
+988 
-1001 LASEKL
+1001 
-1007 KDMWA
+1007 
-1012 NDSSYRNKMV
+1012 
-1022 KAVKDPFH
+1022 
-1030 NGTAGLNFIR
+1030 
-1040 TSRNQQRILPYGR
+1040 
-1053 TYNYSH
+1053 
-1059 LYIAKLSDEILKIG
+1059 
-1073 IFYEDKTRRLQELK
+1073 KTRYARLGKEYQ
-1087 DASDNFKLLKLVKFK
+1087 
-1102 GTVAFDVES
+1102 
-1111 ALLLESWKDFTT
+1111 
-1123 YDKFKSTET
+1123 DKMKA
-1132 RFISCLDKVISRLD
+1132 IQSRP
-1146 EVLLKYFKQ
+1146 
-1155 DSDGYYS
+1155 
-1162 ELDKDKLYTDI
+1162 DI
-1173 VALGNLEWEKVKNE
+1173 VAKKKETLRKTQGHKWGTGENSTHPLELLQRIYGLQSLIFAPKDLMASYFNVPVNCIKNVRLGKFPKLEKIVNMDELKSFLEFVGGKDLNYDHIILDENRLKNSERFTYTGKFKQYLQGKVKL
-1187 NSI
+1187 

>member
-439 VKSELSQQALDRLYN
+439 IKSELSQQALDRLYN

-1001 LASEKL
+1001 LAPEKL

>member
-70 IIDSLKDLFNLYE
+70 IIDSFKDLFNLYE

-171 EFVQLLYFLETL
+171 EFVQLLHFLETL
-183 PRDTIFGLDYETNA
+183 PSDTIFGLDYETNA

-640 RLVFDLFLFKKI
+640 SLVFDLFLFKKI

>member
-16 GESYGKVSSDALP
+16 GESYGKVSDDALP

-60 NPLNVDLDQN
+60 NPLNVDLDQST
-70 IIDSLKDLFNLYE
+70 IDSLKDLFNLYE

-92 LKAWFNSLSKGRSM
+92 LKVWFNSLSKGRSM

-111 SPFLEPLEYPS
+111 SPFLEPLEYPK

-159 YNCTETKINDEQ
+159 YNCTETKINNEQ
-171 EFVQLLYFLETL
+171 EFVQLLHFLDTL
-183 PRDTIFGLDYETNA
+183 PNDTILGLDYETNA
-197 VDQFNQNF
+197 VDQFNVDF
-205 KVTMYGLAYLV
+205 RVTMYGLAYLV

-246 DRNYKRIWAY
+246 DRNHKRIWAY

-287 RGSLKNVMRSEL
+287 RGSLKNIMRSEL

-325 KNRDIIEEMF
+325 KNRDTIEEMF

-353 FDMILEDYEESD
+353 FNMILEDYEESD
-365 ILHAIDNYPYP
+365 ILHALDNYPHP

-406 EYKQAYDFY
+406 EYKQAYEFY

-434 KIAKQ
+434 GIATM
-439 VKSELSQQALDRLYN
+439 VKADLSKQALDRLYN
-454 VIINLDTISQE
+454 VIMNLDTISQE
-465 NKMLARDTYFKE
+465 QKMLAKDTYFKE

-487 KQKKERRTLIKDSLD
+487 KQKKERRTQIKSDLD
-502 KIEVLK
+502 KVEILK
-508 SIFNPNSNTEESRKL
+508 TIFNPNSNTEDSRKL
-523 FWDAYLTNDITLG
+523 FWDSYLTNDITLG

-542 IEDMEFNQS
+542 IEDMEFNQA

-561 DFVKTNSIQA
+561 DFIKTNNIQV
-571 ILEKISDPDKFITD
+571 ILEKISDPDKFIID
-585 KDLSNQC
+585 KNLSNQC
-592 KRSLQKAISEYKDML
+592 KKSLQKAISEYKDML

-628 KIDDESTWSKNW
+628 KIDDENTWSKNW

-679 PLRGRYWGEKPED
+679 PLRGRYWEEKPED
-692 ENWDDK
+692 ESWDNK
-698 ETVLNNSF
+698 ETILNNSF

-857 VKNGGTMNARDP
+857 VKNSGTMNARDP

>member
-70 IIDSLKDLFNLYE
+70 IIDSFKDLFNLYE

-171 EFVQLLYFLETL
+171 EFVQLLHFLETL
-183 PRDTIFGLDYETNA
+183 PSDTIFGLDYETNA

-640 RLVFDLFLFKKI
+640 SLVFDLFLFKKI

-1087 DASDNFKLLKLVKFK
+1087 DASDNFELLKLVKFK

>member
-1 MIILKEIKQSKVLVI
+1 
-16 GESYGKVSSDALP
+16 
-29 FIDEQSSLAL
+29 
-39 RVGFQ
+39 
-44 TSAPEN
+44 
-50 FVTPDFIEIN
+50 
-60 NPLNVDLDQN
+60 
-70 IIDSLKDLFNLYE
+70 
-83 YVVCVGRTP
+83 
-92 LKAWFNSLSKGRSM
+92 
-106 ETITN
+106 
-111 SPFLEPLEYPS
+111 
-122 LKVGV
+122 
-127 LPHFKS
+127 
-133 AFSKDSEDPLS
+133 
-144 DYWDKIKYLFADKPN
+144 
-159 YNCTETKINDEQ
+159 
-171 EFVQLLYFLETL
+171 
-183 PRDTIFGLDYETNA
+183 
-197 VDQFNQNF
+197 
-205 KVTMYGLAYLV
+205 MYGLAYLV

-272 YRMQDAMVLMTVQGK
+272 YRMQDAMVLMTVLGK

-735 NENGYLMFH
+735 NENGYLMLHSDFSA
-744 CLEGNTEIIT
+744 LEVCCVAFMSGATKMIEALLDGKDMHRFVASEAFGKPENEITSDERKAAKGITFGLLYGKSVESMAIDITGGDVEKAQHLFDLYFDAFPEIKTWINERHKEIEKNRNFVKGYFGNKLMI
-754 DKGNIKIK
+754 DDSKKGNGALRNAQNAPIQN
-762 DLVAR
+762 L
-767 VGSGEIIRVKAR
+767 GSAIA
-779 KSDKLKHEAKLQP
+779 
-792 ISRVFESKKVTETI
+792 
-806 KLTFENGESV
+806 
-816 ECTPDHKFLTKDGIW
+816 
-831 IEAKDIDENTDLM
+831 
-844 ESCTERRRQLEEY
+844 
-857 VKNGGTMNARDP
+857 GTTM
-869 YYPLDTIAKERY
+869 YYL
-881 CRCCNKW
+881 
-888 VSSFVFMKHIENDH
+888 
-902 NLSFKDYC
+902 
-910 YKFNSNLEKED
+910 
-921 IKPCPYCNSGKLV
+921 
-934 GYFTKDN
+934 
-941 NGSILK
+941 
-947 LCNSSK
+947 
-953 ECYDNFYSSIFRDKF
+953 
-968 KYDEEFKRKSIE
+968 
-980 RGSKQLKE
+980 
-988 INSDPIRRKNVER
+988 
-1001 LASEKL
+1001 SEKL
-1007 KDMWA
+1007 DSIRFGCKPFGFTHDAYDDIVPVDNIIEYIDYLDEYLVQQPRKGLGIPLSIDTEIGA
-1012 NDSSYRNKMV
+1012 NSLNQCSIKILDRQEKYV
-1022 KAVKDPFH
+1022 K
-1030 NGTAGLNFIR
+1030 I
-1040 TSRNQQRILPYGR
+1040 
-1053 TYNYSH
+1053 
-1059 LYIAKLSDEILKIG
+1059 KL
-1073 IFYEDKTRRLQELK
+1073 
-1087 DASDNFKLLKLVKFK
+1087 K
-1102 GTVAFDVES
+1102 GTVKAIEEIIEQLRYATVYIVENVEFGET
-1111 ALLLESWKDFTT
+1111 ESNYFGWEELFTVG
-1123 YDKFKSTET
+1123 KA
-1132 RFISCLDKVISRLD
+1132 
-1146 EVLLKYFKQ
+1146 LKYEWGKTIE
-1155 DSDGYYS
+1155 SS
-1162 ELDKDKLYTDI
+1162 SVTLDLIYK
-1173 VALGNLEWEKVKNE
+1173 
-1187 NSI
+1187 

>member
-1 MIILKEIKQSKVLVI
+1 
-16 GESYGKVSSDALP
+16 
-29 FIDEQSSLAL
+29 
-39 RVGFQ
+39 
-44 TSAPEN
+44 
-50 FVTPDFIEIN
+50 
-60 NPLNVDLDQN
+60 
-70 IIDSLKDLFNLYE
+70 
-83 YVVCVGRTP
+83 
-92 LKAWFNSLSKGRSM
+92 
-106 ETITN
+106 
-111 SPFLEPLEYPS
+111 
-122 LKVGV
+122 
-127 LPHFKS
+127 
-133 AFSKDSEDPLS
+133 
-144 DYWDKIKYLFADKPN
+144 
-159 YNCTETKINDEQ
+159 
-171 EFVQLLYFLETL
+171 
-183 PRDTIFGLDYETNA
+183 
-197 VDQFNQNF
+197 
-205 KVTMYGLAYLV
+205 
-216 DKHNAKGFWYH
+216 
-227 PPKNEPLSDF
+227 
-237 AMQHWKAFL
+237 
-246 DRNYKRIWAY
+246 
-256 NVPFEIKT
+256 
-264 TWDQVGEM
+264 
-272 YRMQDAMVLMTVQGK
+272 
-287 RGSLKNVMRSEL
+287 
-299 GASLWESSVHEFM
+299 
-312 DITEAMFKYTKRS
+312 
-325 KNRDIIEEMF
+325 
-335 KNHDLEGLRKLH
+335 
-347 KNFDKW
+347 
-353 FDMILEDYEESD
+353 
-365 ILHAIDNYPYP
+365 
-376 WASVPPNV
+376 
-384 LGPYCAKDAGFALLL
+384 
-399 VANYLTD
+399 
-406 EYKQAYDFY
+406 
-415 MNHPWLATK
+415 
-424 FEVNGCPWDD
+424 
-434 KIAKQ
+434 
-439 VKSELSQQALDRLYN
+439 
-454 VIINLDTISQE
+454 
-465 NKMLARDTYFKE
+465 MLARDTYFKE

>member
-1 MIILKEIKQSKVLVI
+1 MLILEELKQSKLLVI
-16 GESYGKVSSDALP
+16 GESYGKASEGALP
-29 FIDEQSSLAL
+29 FLDEQSSLAL

-44 TSAPEN
+44 TSAPTN
-50 FVTPDFIEIN
+50 FITPDFIEIN
-60 NPLNVDLDQN
+60 NPLNVELDQN
-70 IIDSLKDLFNLYE
+70 LIDQYKDIFSNYE

-111 SPFLEPLEYPS
+111 SPFLEPLEYS
-122 LKVGV
+122 GLKVGV
-127 LPHFKS
+127 LPHYKA

-159 YNCTETKINDEQ
+159 YDCTETKINDEQ
-171 EFVQLLYFLETL
+171 EFVQLLHFLETL
-183 PRDTIFGLDYETNA
+183 PSDTIFGLDYETNA

-325 KNRDIIEEMF
+325 KNRDIIEDMF
-335 KNHDLEGLRKLH
+335 KKHDLSGLRKLH

-406 EYKQAYDFY
+406 EYKQAYKFY

-434 KIAKQ
+434 RLAKQ

-487 KQKKERRTLIKDSLD
+487 KQKKERRTTIKDSLD

-551 LKPLYDILGH
+551 LKSLYDILGH
-561 DFVKTNSIQA
+561 DFVKTNSIQV

-585 KDLSNQC
+585 RNLSNQC
-592 KRSLQKAISEYKDML
+592 KKSLQKAISEYKDML

-628 KIDDESTWSKNW
+628 KIDDENTWSKNW

-679 PLRGRYWGEKPED
+679 PLRGRYWEEKPED

-735 NENGYLMFH
+735 NRNGYLMLHSDFSA
-744 CLEGNTEIIT
+744 LEVCCVAFMSGATKMIEALLAGKDMHRFVASEAFGKPENEITSDERKAAKGITFGLLYGKSVESMAIDITGGDVEKAQHLFDLYFDAFPEIKTWINERHKEIEKNKNFVKGYFGNKLMIDDSKKGNGALRNAQNAPIQNLGSAIAGTTMYYLSEKLDSIRFGCKPFGFTHDAYDDIVPVDNIIEYIDYLDEYLVQQPRKGLGIPLSIDTEIGANSLNQCSIKIL
-754 DKGNIKIK
+754 DRQEKYIKIK
-762 DLVAR
+762 L
-767 VGSGEIIRVKAR
+767 
-779 KSDKLKHEAKLQP
+779 
-792 ISRVFESKKVTETI
+792 
-806 KLTFENGESV
+806 
-816 ECTPDHKFLTKDGIW
+816 
-831 IEAKDIDENTDLM
+831 
-844 ESCTERRRQLEEY
+844 
-857 VKNGGTMNARDP
+857 
-869 YYPLDTIAKERY
+869 
-881 CRCCNKW
+881 
-888 VSSFVFMKHIENDH
+888 
-902 NLSFKDYC
+902 
-910 YKFNSNLEKED
+910 
-921 IKPCPYCNSGKLV
+921 
-934 GYFTKDN
+934 
-941 NGSILK
+941 
-947 LCNSSK
+947 
-953 ECYDNFYSSIFRDKF
+953 
-968 KYDEEFKRKSIE
+968 
-980 RGSKQLKE
+980 
-988 INSDPIRRKNVER
+988 
-1001 LASEKL
+1001 
-1007 KDMWA
+1007 
-1012 NDSSYRNKMV
+1012 
-1022 KAVKDPFH
+1022 
-1030 NGTAGLNFIR
+1030 
-1040 TSRNQQRILPYGR
+1040 
-1053 TYNYSH
+1053 
-1059 LYIAKLSDEILKIG
+1059 
-1073 IFYEDKTRRLQELK
+1073 
-1087 DASDNFKLLKLVKFK
+1087 K
-1102 GTVAFDVES
+1102 GTVKAIEEIIEQLRYATVYTVVNIEFGETES
-1111 ALLLESWKDFTT
+1111 NYFGWEELFTVG
-1123 YDKFKSTET
+1123 KA
-1132 RFISCLDKVISRLD
+1132 
-1146 EVLLKYFKQ
+1146 LKYEWGKTIE
-1155 DSDGYYS
+1155 SS
-1162 ELDKDKLYTDI
+1162 SVTLDLVYK
-1173 VALGNLEWEKVKNE
+1173 
-1187 NSI
+1187 

>member
-1 MIILKEIKQSKVLVI
+1 MIILKEIKQSKVLVV
-16 GESYGKVSSDALP
+16 GESYGKVSDDALP

-60 NPLNVDLDQN
+60 NPLNVDLDQST
-70 IIDSLKDLFNLYE
+70 IDSLKDLFNLYE

-111 SPFLEPLEYPS
+111 SPFLEPLEYPK

-159 YNCTETKINDEQ
+159 YNCTETKINNEQ
-171 EFVQLLYFLETL
+171 EFVQLLHFLDTL
-183 PRDTIFGLDYETNA
+183 PNDTILGLDYETNA
-197 VDQFNQNF
+197 VDQFNVDFQ
-205 KVTMYGLAYLV
+205 VTMYGLAYLV

-246 DRNYKRIWAY
+246 DRNHKRIWAY

-287 RGSLKNVMRSEL
+287 RGSLKNIMRSEL

-325 KNRDIIEEMF
+325 KNRDVIEEMF

-353 FDMILEDYEESD
+353 FNMILEDYEESD
-365 ILHAIDNYPYP
+365 ILHALDNYPHP

-406 EYKQAYDFY
+406 EYKQAYEFY

-434 KIAKQ
+434 GIATM
-439 VKSELSQQALDRLYN
+439 VKADLSKQALDRLYN
-454 VIINLDTISQE
+454 VIMNLDTISQE
-465 NKMLARDTYFKE
+465 QKMLAKDTYFKE

-487 KQKKERRTLIKDSLD
+487 KQKKERRTQIKSDLD
-502 KIEVLK
+502 KVEILK
-508 SIFNPNSNTEESRKL
+508 TIFNPNSNTEDSRKL
-523 FWDAYLTNDITLG
+523 FWDSYLTNDITLG

-542 IEDMEFNQS
+542 IEDMEFNQA

-561 DFVKTNSIQA
+561 DFIKTNNIQV
-571 ILEKISDPDKFITD
+571 ILEKISDPDKFIID
-585 KDLSNQC
+585 KNLSNQC
-592 KRSLQKAISEYKDML
+592 KKSLQKAISEYKDML

-628 KIDDESTWSKNW
+628 KIDNEETWSKNW

-659 IDGKTGRSLVTEVI
+659 IDGKTGRSLVTEIV
-673 GTKWGK
+673 GRKWGK
-679 PLRGRYWGEKPED
+679 PLRGRYWEDKPED
-692 ENWDDK
+692 ESWDNK
-698 ETVLNNSF
+698 ETILNNSF

-934 GYFTKDN
+934 EYFTKDN

-1012 NDSSYRNKMV
+1012 NDSSYRNKMI

>member
-1 MIILKEIKQSKVLVI
+1 MIILKEIRQSKVLVI

-83 YVVCVGRTP
+83 YVICVGRTP

-272 YRMQDAMVLMTVQGK
+272 YRMQDAMVLMTVLGK

-1087 DASDNFKLLKLVKFK
+1087 DASDNFELLKLVKFK

-1162 ELDKDKLYTDI
+1162 ELDNDKLYTDI

-1187 NSI
+1187 NNI

>member
-1 MIILKEIKQSKVLVI
+1 MIILKEIRQSKVLVI

-83 YVVCVGRTP
+83 YVICVGRTP

-171 EFVQLLYFLETL
+171 EFVQLLHFLETL
-183 PRDTIFGLDYETNA
+183 PSDTIFGLDYETNA

-1087 DASDNFKLLKLVKFK
+1087 DASDNFELLKLVKFK

>member
-16 GESYGKVSSDALP
+16 GESYNKVSDDALP

-60 NPLNVDLDQN
+60 NPLNVDLDQST
-70 IIDSLKDLFNLYE
+70 IDSLKDLFNLYE
-83 YVVCVGRTP
+83 YIVCVGRTP

-111 SPFLEPLEYPS
+111 SPFLEPLEYPK

-159 YNCTETKINDEQ
+159 YNCTEIKINNEQ
-171 EFVQLLYFLETL
+171 EFVQLLHFLDTL
-183 PRDTIFGLDYETNA
+183 PNDTILGLDYETNA
-197 VDQFNQNF
+197 VDQFNVDF
-205 KVTMYGLAYLV
+205 RVTMYGLAYLV

-246 DRNYKRIWAY
+246 DRNHKRIWAY

-287 RGSLKNVMRSEL
+287 RGSLKNIMRSEL

-325 KNRDIIEEMF
+325 KNRDTIEEMF

-406 EYKQAYDFY
+406 EYKQAYEFY

-434 KIAKQ
+434 GIATT
-439 VKSELSQQALDRLYN
+439 VKADLSKQALDRLYN
-454 VIINLDTISQE
+454 VIMNLDTISQE
-465 NKMLARDTYFKE
+465 QKMLAKDTYFKE

-487 KQKKERRTLIKDSLD
+487 KQKKEKRTQIKSDLD
-502 KIEVLK
+502 KVEILK
-508 SIFNPNSNTEESRKL
+508 TIFNPNSNTEDSRKL
-523 FWDAYLTNDITLG
+523 FWDSYLTNDITLG

-542 IEDMEFNQS
+542 IEDMEFNQA

-561 DFVKTNSIQA
+561 DFIKTNSIQV
-571 ILEKISDPDKFITD
+571 ILEKISDPDKFIID
-585 KDLSNQC
+585 KNLSNQC
-592 KRSLQKAISEYKDML
+592 KKSLQKAISEYKDML

-628 KIDDESTWSKNW
+628 KIDNEETWSKNW

-659 IDGKTGRSLVTEVI
+659 IDGKTGRSLVTEIV
-673 GTKWGK
+673 GRKWGK
-679 PLRGRYWGEKPED
+679 PLRGRYWEDKPED
-692 ENWDDK
+692 ESWDNK
-698 ETVLNNSF
+698 ETILNNSF

-888 VSSFVFMKHIENDH
+888 ISSFVFMKHIENDH

-1087 DASDNFKLLKLVKFK
+1087 DASDNFELLKLVKFK

>member
-70 IIDSLKDLFNLYE
+70 IIDSFKDLFNLYE

-171 EFVQLLYFLETL
+171 EFVQLLHFLETL
-183 PRDTIFGLDYETNA
+183 PSDTIFGLDYETNA

-454 VIINLDTISQE
+454 VIINLDTISQK

-640 RLVFDLFLFKKI
+640 SLVFDLFLFKKI

-735 NENGYLMFH
+735 NENGYLMLHSDFSA
-744 CLEGNTEIIT
+744 LEVCCVAFMSGATKMIEALLDGKDMHRFVASEAFGKPESEITSDERKAAKGITFGLLYGKSVESMAIDITGGDVEKAQHLFDLYFDAFPEIKTWINERHKEIEKNRNFVKGYFGNKLMI
-754 DKGNIKIK
+754 DDSKKGNGALRNAQNAPIQN
-762 DLVAR
+762 L
-767 VGSGEIIRVKAR
+767 GSAIA
-779 KSDKLKHEAKLQP
+779 
-792 ISRVFESKKVTETI
+792 
-806 KLTFENGESV
+806 
-816 ECTPDHKFLTKDGIW
+816 
-831 IEAKDIDENTDLM
+831 
-844 ESCTERRRQLEEY
+844 
-857 VKNGGTMNARDP
+857 GTTM
-869 YYPLDTIAKERY
+869 YYL
-881 CRCCNKW
+881 
-888 VSSFVFMKHIENDH
+888 
-902 NLSFKDYC
+902 
-910 YKFNSNLEKED
+910 
-921 IKPCPYCNSGKLV
+921 
-934 GYFTKDN
+934 
-941 NGSILK
+941 
-947 LCNSSK
+947 
-953 ECYDNFYSSIFRDKF
+953 
-968 KYDEEFKRKSIE
+968 
-980 RGSKQLKE
+980 
-988 INSDPIRRKNVER
+988 
-1001 LASEKL
+1001 SEKL
-1007 KDMWA
+1007 DSIRFGCKPFGFTHDAYDDIVPVDNIIEYIDYLDEYLVQQPRKGLGIPLSIDTEIGA
-1012 NDSSYRNKMV
+1012 NSLNQCSIKILDRQEKYV
-1022 KAVKDPFH
+1022 K
-1030 NGTAGLNFIR
+1030 I
-1040 TSRNQQRILPYGR
+1040 
-1053 TYNYSH
+1053 
-1059 LYIAKLSDEILKIG
+1059 KL
-1073 IFYEDKTRRLQELK
+1073 
-1087 DASDNFKLLKLVKFK
+1087 K
-1102 GTVAFDVES
+1102 GTVKAIEEIIEQLRYATVYTVENVEFGET
-1111 ALLLESWKDFTT
+1111 ESNYFGWEELFTVG
-1123 YDKFKSTET
+1123 KA
-1132 RFISCLDKVISRLD
+1132 
-1146 EVLLKYFKQ
+1146 LKYEWGKTIE
-1155 DSDGYYS
+1155 SS
-1162 ELDKDKLYTDI
+1162 SVTLDLIYK
-1173 VALGNLEWEKVKNE
+1173 
-1187 NSI
+1187 

>member
-16 GESYGKVSSDALP
+16 GESYNKVSDDALP

-60 NPLNVDLDQN
+60 NPLNVDLDQST
-70 IIDSLKDLFNLYE
+70 IDSLKDLFNLYE
-83 YVVCVGRTP
+83 YIVCVGRTP

-111 SPFLEPLEYPS
+111 SPFLEPLEYPK

-159 YNCTETKINDEQ
+159 YNCTETKINNEQ
-171 EFVQLLYFLETL
+171 EFVQLLHFLDTL
-183 PRDTIFGLDYETNA
+183 PNDTILGLDYETNA
-197 VDQFNQNF
+197 VDQFNVDF
-205 KVTMYGLAYLV
+205 RVTMYGLAYLV

-246 DRNYKRIWAY
+246 DRNHKRIWAY

-287 RGSLKNVMRSEL
+287 RGSLKNIMRSEL

-325 KNRDIIEEMF
+325 KNRDTIEEMF

-353 FDMILEDYEESD
+353 FNMILEDYEESD
-365 ILHAIDNYPYP
+365 ILHALDNYPHP

-406 EYKQAYDFY
+406 EYKQAYEFY

-434 KIAKQ
+434 GIATM
-439 VKSELSQQALDRLYN
+439 VKADLSKQALDRLYN
-454 VIINLDTISQE
+454 VIMNLDTISQE
-465 NKMLARDTYFKE
+465 QKMLAKDTYFKE

-487 KQKKERRTLIKDSLD
+487 KQKKERRTQIKSDLD
-502 KIEVLK
+502 KVEILK
-508 SIFNPNSNTEESRKL
+508 TIFNPNSNTEDSRKL
-523 FWDAYLTNDITLG
+523 FWDSYLTNDITLG

-542 IEDMEFNQS
+542 IEDMEFNQA

-561 DFVKTNSIQA
+561 DFIKTNNIQV
-571 ILEKISDPDKFITD
+571 ILEKISDPDKFIID
-585 KDLSNQC
+585 KNLSNQC
-592 KRSLQKAISEYKDML
+592 KKSLQKAISEYKDML

-628 KIDDESTWSKNW
+628 KIDNDETWSKNW

-659 IDGKTGRSLVTEVI
+659 IDGKTGRSLVTEIV
-673 GTKWGK
+673 GRKWGK
-679 PLRGRYWGEKPED
+679 PLRGRYWEDKPED
-692 ENWDDK
+692 ESWDDK
-698 ETVLNNSF
+698 ETILNNSF

-735 NENGYLMFH
+735 REDGYLMLHSDFSA
-744 CLEGNTEIIT
+744 LEVCCVAFMSGATKMIEALLAGKDMHRFVASEAFGKPESEITSDERKAAKGITFGLLYGKSVESMAIDITGGDVEKAQHLFDLYFDAFPEIKTWINERHKEIEKNRNFVKGYFGNKLMI
-754 DKGNIKIK
+754 DDSKKGNGALRNAQNAPIQN
-762 DLVAR
+762 L
-767 VGSGEIIRVKAR
+767 GSAIAG
-779 KSDKLKHEAKLQP
+779 S
-792 ISRVFESKKVTETI
+792 
-806 KLTFENGESV
+806 
-816 ECTPDHKFLTKDGIW
+816 
-831 IEAKDIDENTDLM
+831 
-844 ESCTERRRQLEEY
+844 
-857 VKNGGTMNARDP
+857 TM
-869 YYPLDTIAKERY
+869 YYL
-881 CRCCNKW
+881 
-888 VSSFVFMKHIENDH
+888 
-902 NLSFKDYC
+902 
-910 YKFNSNLEKED
+910 
-921 IKPCPYCNSGKLV
+921 
-934 GYFTKDN
+934 
-941 NGSILK
+941 
-947 LCNSSK
+947 
-953 ECYDNFYSSIFRDKF
+953 
-968 KYDEEFKRKSIE
+968 
-980 RGSKQLKE
+980 
-988 INSDPIRRKNVER
+988 
-1001 LASEKL
+1001 SEKL
-1007 KDMWA
+1007 DSINFGCNPFGFTHDAYDDIVPVNKIIEYIDYLDDYLVQQPRKGLGIPLSIDTEVGA
-1012 NDSSYRNKMV
+1012 NSLNQCSIKILERSDKQV
-1022 KAVKDPFH
+1022 KLKLKGTKQAV
-1030 NGTAGLNFIR
+1030 N
-1040 TSRNQQRILPYGR
+1040 
-1053 TYNYSH
+1053 
-1059 LYIAKLSDEILKIG
+1059 EIL
-1073 IFYEDKTRRLQELK
+1073 EQ
-1087 DASDNFKLLKLVKFK
+1087 
-1102 GTVAFDVES
+1102 
-1111 ALLLESWKDFTT
+1111 
-1123 YDKFKSTET
+1123 
-1132 RFISCLDKVISRLD
+1132 
-1146 EVLLKYFKQ
+1146 LKYATIYTVENVEFGDT
-1155 DSDGYYS
+1155 DSEYFGWE
-1162 ELDKDKLYTDI
+1162 ELFTVGK
-1173 VALGNLEWEKVKNE
+1173 ALKYEWGKTIE
-1187 NSI
+1187 NSSVVLDLIYK